1 MSHQQT
7 DKHGPAIDEAL
18 KDPRRQASAGTRH
31 ADRPEDNP
39 TGGPAPDD
47 IALRSEL
54 ARFLAPAAFPGD
66 SDTLRSVAVDNNATD
81 EILLLLDDL
90 PEGRQF
96 ETVEEVW
103 EAVH

>member
-1 MSHQQT
+1 MLIGQRTIRPAGLRRTTSHC
-7 DKHGPAIDEAL
+7 GPSWLAFILWCD
-18 KDPRRQASAGTRH
+18 D
-31 ADRPEDNP
+31 
-39 TGGPAPDD
+39 AP
-47 IALRSEL
+47 S
-54 ARFLAPAAFPGD
+54 GD

>member
-1 MSHQQT
+1 MRT
-7 DKHGPAIDEAL
+7 DGYVAGAFTITRSANLVGAIAIGL
-18 KDPRRQASAGTRH
+18 TWGGT
-31 ADRPEDNP
+31 
-39 TGGPAPDD
+39 
-47 IALRSEL
+47 
-54 ARFLAPAAFPGD
+54 AAFPGD